1 MGHTSTYEYDTYRR
15 YTSYTEPLNSPDAW
29 DNNIGSRRWDWLYDR
44 WIDGVGQRDQSAHT
58 KNEWRIQIGPAFNYL
73 GDRPMTA
80 RAHDLQNRII
90 IEQTGWIQP
99 AGAIGNW
106 YPSGDLETH
115 YFGYDENGQK
125 KTYIDPMNR
134 TTTYDYDLRNRLWK
148 TNETVNSVPRTT
160 ETLYDT
166 TGNKTDVTFPDGRS
180 QHWYDY
186 DAFGQHQT
194 FIDERNNITNLT
206 YCWGPM
212 KKLYTVTTH
221 RDADWGGTE
230 DQRTIFSYDLM
241 GKATQVLF
249 PDGSHEDT
257 NYRCSDAVWYLCNQ
271 PHSFSTRKGQTKT
284 FYYDARGR
292 ESHHEWNDNGQT
304 SPIYRYWDDAGRLT
318 HISNWTA
325 DIYFGYNDA

>member
-1 MGHTSTYEYDTYRR
+1 IMVHYPSTGLSSTPTVTYGYDDHGNCTSTTDEMGHTSTYTYDTYRR
-15 YTSYTEPLNSPDAW
+15 CTSYVEPLNSPDAW
-29 DNNIGSRRWDWLYDR
+29 DNNIASRRWDWLYDR
-44 WIDGVGQRDQSAHT
+44 WIIDGVGPRDQSTHT
-58 KNEWRIQIGPAFNYL
+58 KNEWRIQIGPGFNYL

-99 AGAIGNW
+99 PGAIGNW

-160 ETLYDT
+160 ETLYDA
-166 TGNKTDVTFPDGRS
+166 TGNKTDVNFPDGRS
-180 QHWYDY
+180 QHWRDY
-186 DAFGQHQT
+186 DAFGQHLT
-194 FIDERNNITNLT
+194 FIDERNNTTNLT

-221 RDADWGGTE
+221 RDRDDGGTE
-230 DQRTIFSYDLM
+230 NQPTIFSYDLM
-241 GKATQVLF
+241 GKPTDVQF
-249 PDGSHEDT
+249 PDGSHE
-257 NYRCSDAVWYLCNQ
+257 
-271 PHSFSTRKGQTKT
+271 
-284 FYYDARGR
+284 
-292 ESHHEWNDNGQT
+292 T
-304 SPIYRYWDDAGRLT
+304 SSYQ
-318 HISNWTA
+318 
-325 DIYFGYNDA
+325 F